1 MTLRKR
7 LPAQA
12 YLDGILNG
20 DISVL
25 SQAITLIESMLP
37 ADADLSQ
44 AVVEACLPHAGR
56 SYRVG
61 ITGTPGV
68 GKSTFI
74 EAFGLH
80 LLHQPARKLAVLAVD
95 PSSRRSGGSI
105 LGDKTRMEQLSV
117 HPRCYI
123 RPSPSGAALGGV
135 HRATRE
141 TILLCE
147 AAGFDTIF
155 VETVGV
161 GQSETLVR
169 SMVDFFLLLIQ
180 AGGGDELQGIK
191 RGIMEMADGLL
202 VTKAD
207 GDNLAAARRA
217 QVDYGNAL
225 HLYPMPASGWAPQ
238 VLSISALEGKGLDA
252 TEGMLRAYHH
262 HAHQNGY
269 WQQNRTHQLQAWL
282 QAAVEQAVL
291 DAYYHAPGRQ
301 AQLAQ
306 LTAQVAAG
314 TLSPTGA
321 ARQALQ

>member
-1 MTLRKR
+1 MSLRKR

-12 YLDGILNG
+12 YIDAIRQA
-20 DISVL
+20 DIALL
-25 SQAITLIESMLP
+25 SQAITIVESTL
-37 ADADLSQ
+37 AEDADLAQ
-44 AVVEACLPHAGR
+44 AIVEGCLPHAGR
-56 SYRVG
+56 SYRIG

-80 LLHQPARKLAVLAVD
+80 LLEQPTRRLAVLAVD

-105 LGDKTRMEQLSV
+105 LGDKTRMERLSI

-147 AAGFDTIF
+147 AAGFDTLFI
-155 VETVGV
+155 ETVGV

-169 SMVDFFLLLIQ
+169 SMADFFLLLIQ

-217 QVDYGNAL
+217 QTDYNNAL
-225 HLYPMPASGWAPQ
+225 HLFPPAESGWVTQ
-238 VLSISALEGKGLDA
+238 VLSISALEGRGLDA
-252 TEGMLRAYHH
+252 TENMLAAYQA
-262 HAHQNGY
+262 HAQGNGF
-269 WQQNRTHQLQAWL
+269 WLQNRTRQLQQWL

-291 DAYYHAPGRQ
+291 DAYYNTTGRRARLESLMQ
-301 AQLAQ
+301 
-306 LTAQVAAG
+306 QVAGG
-314 TLSPTGA
+314 TLSPTQA
-321 ARQALQ
+321 ARMALQ